1 MEKKRWNPLFIVLG
15 LSGVFFTI
23 FMVIAIGLVF
33 WRPHSTGPSRSAK
46 SALFDKSNQ
55 VGVVELKGVI
65 INSKKIL
72 EQLED
77 FKEDD
82 SIKGVVMRLE
92 SPGGSVAPSQEIYSA
107 VKAFPKPL
115 VVSMGSVAASG
126 AYYIASGAKTVYA
139 NAGTL
144 TGSIGVIMEFAN
156 LRKLYEWAKI
166 ERYAIKTGKFKSIGA
181 EYKDMSEEE
190 RALLQT
196 LVDDVLK
203 QFKDAVKEG
212 RKLSDDEMS
221 KVADGRIFS
230 GAQAKQLRL
239 VDELGGIDEAVTAV
253 AKAAGITDKPNVVY
267 PNKERP
273 HWIDFMLDQRSG
285 DEEESKTPFGLMRA
299 LVRLI
304 GRGDISSESVLGLEP
319 GIYWIWPGYR

>member
-1 MEKKRWNPLFIVLG
+1 MEKKRWNPLLVVLG
-15 LSGVFFTI
+15 LSGAFFTVFLI
-23 FMVIAIGLVF
+23 LAITLVF
-33 WRPHSTGPSRSAK
+33 WRPHNMGSSRSSKA
-46 SALFDKSNQ
+46 ALFDGSNQ

-65 INSKKIL
+65 LNSKKIL

-77 FKEDD
+77 FEEDD
-82 SIKGVVMRLE
+82 SIKAVVMRLE
-92 SPGGSVAPSQEIYSA
+92 SPGGSVAPSQEIYNA

-181 EYKDMSEEE
+181 EYKEMTAEE
-190 RALLQT
+190 RAILQA

-203 QFKDAVKEG
+203 QFKDAVKLG
-212 RKLSDDEMS
+212 RKLSDAEVT

-230 GAQAKQLRL
+230 GAQAKDLRL
-239 VDELGGIDEAVTAV
+239 VDEVGGIDEAIAGA
-253 AKAAGITDKPNVVY
+253 AKLAGIKDKPNVVY
-267 PNKERP
+267 PNKGRSR
-273 HWIDFMLDQRSG
+273 FMEFILDQRG
-285 DEEESKTPFGLMRA
+285 EDEESKTPFGLMRA
-299 LVRLI
+299 LMRLVSK
-304 GRGDISSESVLGLEP
+304 GEVSTESILGLEP